1 MSVRTLVTEEDS
13 INEDDDDPIV
23 AEENKSKINGRTQ
36 PEVRV
41 ANPDSTVQMDTE
53 FI

>member
-23 AEENKSKINGRTQ
+23 AEENKSKMNDRIIASR
-36 PEVRV
+36 
-41 ANPDSTVQMDTE
+41 NPT
-53 FI
+53 IGH